1 MASDDM
7 PQRTSDG
14 FDGVLEMTSKFIDEA
29 ANAPAP
35 PRRLRRGLWV
45 VFAVVG
51 ALVALGW
58 SVLLF
63 GD

>member
-1 MASDDM
+1 MGSDDM
-7 PQRTSDG
+7 PQKTSDG
-14 FDGVLEMTSKFIDEA
+14 FDGMLEMTSKFIDEA

-35 PRRLRRGLWV
+35 PRRLRRVLWV
-45 VFAVVG
+45 VFAVVS
-51 ALVALGW
+51 ALVVLGW